1 MVTDNAAEEMLG
13 DVMTRN
19 IDGTFTIET
28 NNAAE
33 VVLRYVL
40 TRNINGTFTIET
52 DDAAD
57 IWCGER
63 L

>member
-1 MVTDNAAEEMLG
+1 MVTDNAAE
-13 DVMTRN
+13 
-19 IDGTFTIET
+19 
-28 NNAAE
+28 
-33 VVLRYVL
+33 VVLRDVL
-40 TRNINGTFTIET
+40 TRNINGTFIVEI

>member
-1 MVTDNAAEEMLG
+1 
-13 DVMTRN
+13 MTRN

-33 VVLRYVL
+33 VVLRDVL

>member
-1 MVTDNAAEEMLG
+1 MVTDNAAELVLR
-13 DVMTRN
+13 DVLTRN
-19 IDGTFTIET
+19 INGTFTIET
-28 NNAAE
+28 DDAAE
-33 VVLRYVL
+33 VVLRDVL